1 MQRTLSVVFVIIFGY
16 LTPLYSQVRLDSWRS
31 HSSMNIASDVTVDD
45 KGNYWVSTSGGVFK
59 YNPVENEFEEFRNIG
74 ALTSI
79 NCTSIEYDEISH
91 RLYVGSDNGDI
102 DILDNSGNWTHITD
116 IRYAK
121 NLTKKRI
128 NGFLFVNNKVFVAG
142 DFGLIDYSY
151 EGAPGTYAQRL
162 GSFSQQ
168 TEVKQLLK
176 WNDTLVAITP
186 VGIALTSIVNNS
198 LGNPSTW
205 RNITT
210 TEGLISNDC
219 HSASVLNDSLYI
231 GHNWGISSYK
241 NGIAKTSLKI
251 NEQNTLDKI
260 LKIDTDNS
268 SIIYS
273 NVFFL
278 LRLNSDRIGGSSFN
292 PFSEHKTI
300 VKNGTVYLFTLY
312 TQNGGIGIQKGDKQE
327 KFIPVTPY
335 ANLFTSLSVDTRGI
349 LWASGDRDR
358 GTGSY
363 ALRNGEWRNYH
374 TSTRKDITEDAT
386 YKVATFSDGSIW
398 LGSWGGGITKV
409 LEKGDDFEF
418 TRYTNTNSPL
428 VGLKGSEGFV
438 VTGIAE
444 KDNENT
450 TWVPTFAGESEGPLL
465 VAFREDGNHKGFFA
479 PLIMRKRSF
488 TEVAVD
494 LSGTK
499 WFVSRDDDGMG
510 YFNEKNTFDNTN
522 DDVWGLLNTSNSG
535 LLDNNPSCLAVDKNG
550 VLWIGT
556 SAGINV
562 VYNTSNASRSG
573 GKVTVSKLQTVTNQV
588 VRDIAVDAVN
598 NKWVATNQGVFVL
611 NDDGSEVL
619 SIINT
624 SNAPLVSNDIKAIA
638 LDDNTGKVYFGTEQ
652 GLSEATSLSVLPLQD
667 YDISVYPQPYNPEK
681 DAELVIEG
689 LSENSS
695 VHIVTIDGRKV
706 RSLSTKS
713 RKTVW
718 DGKDNDGNYVQTG
731 VYLLNGVSSSNDKSG
746 VTKIAVNRK

>member
-1 MQRTLSVVFVIIFGY
+1 MQRTLSVLLFLLLSF
-16 LTPLYSQVRLDSWRS
+16 TAPLYSQVRLDSWRS
-31 HSSMNIASDVTVDD
+31 HSSMNIPSDVDVDN

-59 YNPVENEFEEFRNIG
+59 YNPAENEFEEFRNIG

-79 NCTSIEYDEISH
+79 NCTAIAFDEISQSI
-91 RLYVGSDNGDI
+91 YVGSDNGDI
-102 DILDNSGNWTHITD
+102 DILDADGNWSHITD
-116 IRYAK
+116 IRFAK

-128 NGFLFVNNKVFVAG
+128 NGFLFVNNKVYIAG
-142 DFGLIDYSY
+142 DFGFIDYTY

-168 TEVKQLLK
+168 TEVKQLLR

-186 VGIALTSIVNNS
+186 LGIALTSIDNNS
-198 LGNPSTW
+198 LGNPATW
-205 RNITT
+205 ENITT
-210 TEGLISNDC
+210 TQGLISNDC
-219 HSASVLNDSLYI
+219 HSAAVLNDTLFI
-231 GHNWGISSYK
+231 GHSFGISSYK
-241 NGIAKTSLKI
+241 GGLAKTALKI

-260 LKIDTDNS
+260 QRIDSDNS

-273 NVFFL
+273 NVFNI
-278 LRLNSDRIGGSSFN
+278 LRLNAIGVGTTTFN
-292 PFSEHKTI
+292 PFFKHKTI
-300 VKNGTVYLFTLY
+300 LKNNTYYVFAFYQ
-312 TQNGGIGIQKGDKQE
+312 QNGGIGIQKGDKQE
-327 KFIPVTPY
+327 KFVPMTPY

-363 ALRNGEWRNYH
+363 ALRNGSWTNYH
-374 TSTRKDITEDAT
+374 PFIRKDVADDAA

-409 LEKGDDFEF
+409 VEKGGDFEF
-418 TRYTNTNSPL
+418 TRFNNANSPL

-438 VTGIAE
+438 VTGIAA
-444 KDNENT
+444 KDNDNR

-465 VAFREDGNHKGFFA
+465 VALNDNGNHKGFFA
-479 PLIMRKRSF
+479 PLLLRKRSF

-510 YFNEKNTFDNTN
+510 YFNERNTFDNTN
-522 DDVWGLLNTSNSG
+522 DDIWGLLNTSNSG

-550 VLWIGT
+550 LLWIGT

-562 VYNTSNASRSG
+562 IYNTSNASRSG

-588 VRDIAVDAVN
+588 VRDIAIDAVN

-619 SIINT
+619 AIINM

-638 LDDNTGKVYFGTEQ
+638 LDDNSGKVYFGTEN
-652 GLSEATSLSVLPLQD
+652 GMSEATTLSILPLQD
-667 YDISVYPQPYNPEK
+667 YSISVYPQPYNPEK
-681 DAELVIEG
+681 DAELIIEG

-695 VHIVTIDGRKV
+695 VHIVTLDGRKV

-731 VYLLNGVSSSNDKSG
+731 VYLLNGVSSTNDKSG
-746 VTKIAVNRK
+746 VTKIAIQRK